1 MTLVEQINSDLKEF
15 LKAGKSFEAGV
26 LRMIIASFKN
36 KEIEKRGN
44 GKDINLSQ
52 EEVIDILAKE
62 YKKRKEAME
71 IYTGAGRANL
81 AEKEKQETEIIK
93 NYLPEQ
99 MSAPEIEK
107 SVMEIIEKLGASGQ
121 KDFGKVMGQA
131 VKELKGK
138 ADSAVISE
146 IVKTKLG
153 N

>member
-1 MTLVEQINSDLKEF
+1 
-15 LKAGKSFEAGV
+15 
-26 LRMIIASFKN
+26 
-36 KEIEKRGN
+36 
-44 GKDINLSQ
+44 
-52 EEVIDILAKE
+52 
-62 YKKRKEAME
+62 ME